1 MKTLFL
7 IRHAKSSWDDAG
19 LDDRQRPLAGLGR
32 RDAAA
37 MGKRLARRHPKPD
50 LMLSSPA
57 LRAVNT
63 ARLMARKLGYRRR
76 HIVVEA
82 RLYACTVN
90 DLLRVV
96 RQLDDRLKRVML
108 FAHNPELTGLARRF
122 SHEIRDLP
130 TCAVARF
137 KFDMKSWTLIGP
149 AALVK
154 VALDVPRRASGRGA
168 ILVLHG
174 RSPAAR
180 LHRAIPAP
188 VHPDGRRLQH
198 RVRHS

>member
-7 IRHAKSSWDDAG
+7 IRHAKSSWDDPA
-19 LDDRQRPLAGLGR
+19 LSDRERPLAGRGR
-32 RDAAA
+32 RDASA
-37 MGKRLARRHPKPD
+37 MGKRLAKRHPKPD

-57 LRAVNT
+57 LRAVKT
-63 ARLMARKLGYRRR
+63 AQLMARKLGYGRR
-76 HIVVEA
+76 HIVVDA

-108 FAHNPELTGLARRF
+108 FGHNPELTGLARRF
-122 SHEIRDLP
+122 SRQSRDLP

-137 KFDMKSWTLIGP
+137 KFDVKSWMLIGRS
-149 AALVK
+149 ALLK
-154 VALDVPRRASGRGA
+154 VALDVPRRSSGRGA

-180 LHRAIPAP
+180 LHPTIPAP